1 MNILIVNKQPPNIS
15 FSLKKH
21 AKLTKLFYRNPSDSL
36 KEPIISKSTE
46 CSNLIVTAKENYQKK
61 MAEKLVKP
69 LTAPK
74 AYWSILNNFLRTK
87 TPNIPPFIENDFVF
101 SDFTTKANLFK
112 NFFDS
117 QCSPVVN

>member
-1 MNILIVNKQPPNIS
+1 M
-15 FSLKKH
+15 
-21 AKLTKLFYRNPSDSL
+21 
-36 KEPIISKSTE
+36 
-46 CSNLIVTAKENYQKK
+46 IVTAKENYQKK

-112 NFFDS
+112 IFFDS